1 MYLNKENVTFALQ
14 IIQKHNIMK
23 FSKVVLAA
31 FLGTLIALV
40 INFFIKVGVVS
51 SMISSMSKS
60 EESSTTVKPNSVLYM
75 KLDYAI
81 PDRST
86 DNPFGNIDFNTMESK
101 DATGLNEILRNIEN
115 AKTDA
120 NIKGIYLELSSI
132 PTSTATLQEI
142 RNKLQEFKD
151 SGKFIVAYGENY
163 GQSAYYLASVA
174 DKILLNPEGM
184 VDLHGMASQIM
195 FYKHLLEKLDVE
207 MQIVRGPNNRF
218 KSAVEPY
225 FLDKMS
231 EANREQMDKLLG
243 TVWGE
248 ILMSISQS
256 RNISVEQLNQ
266 IADNLESLFNAKK
279 AKELG
284 LVDALYYKDQ
294 VLEELKGLTGS
305 NKSINAVGNA
315 NYAKSY
321 KVKSSSKNEVAVIY
335 ASGQIF
341 DGKGDEEQN
350 IYSENLSK
358 TIRKAREDENVKAIV
373 LRVNSPGGSASASAI
388 IGHELD
394 LAKEVKP
401 VIVSMGNYAASGGY
415 WISAKADYIFADP
428 TTLTGSIGVFGTF
441 PNMKGFLND
450 KIGLTFD
457 VAKTNENADFGSVTQ
472 PLTEFQYNKLQEMVV
487 MTYNDFTGRVAE
499 GRGLRQSYVDSI
511 GQGRVWAGADAIG
524 LGLVDQ
530 LGDMEDAI
538 AYAAEKANLADDYKV
553 TEWPK
558 QKDFFT
564 RLMESINDSESDK
577 LDAAMRSKLGIYYN
591 YLQGLE
597 NLNNNTGIQARMPFD
612 IVIE

>member
-1 MYLNKENVTFALQ
+1 
-14 IIQKHNIMK
+14 MK
-23 FSKVVLAA
+23 FGKIVLAA

-51 SMISSMSKS
+51 SMISSLSKS
-60 EESSTTVKPNSVLYM
+60 DAESSTTVKPNSLLYM
-75 KLDYAI
+75 KLDYDI
-81 PDRST
+81 PDRT
-86 DNPFGNIDFNTMESK
+86 VDNPIGSFNFSSMETQES
-101 DATGLNEILRNIEN
+101 TGMTTILHNIEH
-115 AKTDA
+115 AKTDP

-142 RNKLQEFKD
+142 RNKLIEFKE
-151 SGKFIVAYGENY
+151 SGKFIVTYGESY
-163 GQSAYYLASVA
+163 SQSAYYMASVA
-174 DKILLNPEGM
+174 DKIFLNPEGAL
-184 VDLHGMASQIM
+184 DLHGMASQIM

-231 EANREQMDKLLG
+231 EANREQMDKLLNSI
-243 TVWGE
+243 WGE
-248 ILMSISQS
+248 ILTSISQS
-256 RNISVEQLNQ
+256 RNISVEQLNK
-266 IADNLESLFNAKK
+266 IADNLETYFDAQK
-279 AKELG
+279 ALEYG
-284 LVDALYYKDQ
+284 LVDNLYYKDQ
-294 VLEELKGLTGS
+294 LLDELKGLTGS
-305 NKSINAVGNA
+305 NKDINTIGNA

-321 KVKSSSKNEVAVIY
+321 KDKSVSKNEVAVVY
-335 ASGQIF
+335 ALGQIF

-373 LRVNSPGGSASASAI
+373 LRVNSPGGSAVASAI
-388 IGHELD
+388 IGRELD
-394 LAKEVKP
+394 LTKAEKP
-401 VIVSMGNYAASGGY
+401 IIVSMGDYAASGGY

-441 PNMKGFLND
+441 PNLQGLLND

-457 VAKTNENADFGSVTQ
+457 VAKTNENADFGTVTQ
-472 PLTEFQYNKLQEMVV
+472 PLTEFQYGKLQEMVGK
-487 MTYNDFTGRVAE
+487 TYNDFTQRVAE
-499 GRGLRQSYVDSI
+499 GRGLRQTFVDSI
-511 GQGRVWAGADAIG
+511 GQGRVWSGVDAIG
-524 LGLVDQ
+524 IGLVDQ

-538 AYAAEKANLADDYKV
+538 AYAAQKANLGDDYKV

-564 RLMESINDSESDK
+564 RIMESMNNNGSDK
-577 LDAAMRSKLGIYYN
+577 LDAAMRSKLGSYYN

-597 NLNNNTGIQARMPFD
+597 YLQKNTGIQARMPFD
-612 IVIE
+612 MVIE

>member
-1 MYLNKENVTFALQ
+1 
-14 IIQKHNIMK
+14 MK
-23 FSKVVLAA
+23 FYKVVLAA
-31 FLGTLIALV
+31 FIGTLIALV

-51 SMISSMSKS
+51 SMISNLSKS
-60 EESSTTVKPNSVLYM
+60 ESETSTTVKPNSVLYM
-75 KLDYAI
+75 KLDYEI
-81 PDRST
+81 PDRTT
-86 DNPFGNIDFNTMESK
+86 DNPFGNINFQTMETS

-132 PTSTATLQEI
+132 PTSVATIQEI
-142 RNKLQEFKD
+142 RNKLIEFKE
-151 SGKFIVAYGENY
+151 SGKFIVAYGESY
-163 GQSAYYLASVA
+163 GQSAYYLASIA
-174 DKILLNPEGM
+174 DKIFLNPEGAM
-184 VDLHGMASQIM
+184 DLHGMASQIM
-195 FYKHLLEKLDVE
+195 FYKHLLEKLDIE

-243 TVWGE
+243 TVWGQ
-248 ILMSISQS
+248 ILASISQS

-266 IADNLESLFNAKK
+266 IADNLDVLFNAQK
-279 AKELG
+279 ALEYG
-284 LVDALYYKDQ
+284 MVDNLYFKDQ
-294 VLEELKGLTGS
+294 VLDELKGLTGS

-321 KVKSSSKNEVAVIY
+321 KDKNVSKNEVAVIY

-341 DGKGDEEQN
+341 DGKGNEEQA

-358 TIRKAREDENVKAIV
+358 TIRKAREDKNVKAIV
-373 LRVNSPGGSASASAI
+373 LRVNSPGGSALASAI
-388 IGHELD
+388 IGRELD
-394 LAKEVKP
+394 LTKEVKP

-441 PNMKGFLND
+441 PNAQGFLND

-457 VAKTNENADFGSVTQ
+457 VAKTNENADFPNFTQ
-472 PLTEFQYNKLQEMVV
+472 PLTEFQYNKLQEMVGK
-487 MTYNDFTGRVAE
+487 TYNDFTQRVAE
-499 GRGLRQSYVDSI
+499 GRGLRQTFVDSI

-524 LGLVDQ
+524 IGLVDK

-538 AYAAEKANLADDYKV
+538 AYAVEKANLGNDYKV

-564 RLMESINDSESDK
+564 RLMESMNKTDE
-577 LDAAMRSKLGIYYN
+577 LDAAMKQKLGVYYN
-591 YLQGLE
+591 YYKGLE

-612 IVIE
+612 LVIE

>member
-1 MYLNKENVTFALQ
+1 
-14 IIQKHNIMK
+14 MK
-23 FSKVVLAA
+23 FSKVLLAA

-266 IADNLESLFNAKK
+266 VADNLESLFNAKK

>member
-1 MYLNKENVTFALQ
+1 MYFCGLNK
-14 IIQKHNIMK
+14 QKHSIMK
-23 FSKVVLAA
+23 FYKVVLAA
-31 FLGTLIALV
+31 FIGTLIALV

-51 SMISSMSKS
+51 SMISNLSKS
-60 EESSTTVKPNSVLYM
+60 ESETSTTVKPNSVLYM
-75 KLDYAI
+75 KLDYEI
-81 PDRST
+81 PDRTT
-86 DNPFGNIDFNTMESK
+86 DNPFGNINFQTMETS

-132 PTSTATLQEI
+132 PTSVATIQEI
-142 RNKLQEFKD
+142 RNKLIEFKE
-151 SGKFIVAYGENY
+151 SGKFIVAYGESY
-163 GQSAYYLASVA
+163 GQSAYYLASIA
-174 DKILLNPEGM
+174 DKIFLNPEGAM
-184 VDLHGMASQIM
+184 DLHGMASQIM
-195 FYKHLLEKLDVE
+195 FYKHLLEKLDIE

-243 TVWGE
+243 TVWGQ
-248 ILMSISQS
+248 ILASISQS

-266 IADNLESLFNAKK
+266 IADNLDVLFNAQK
-279 AKELG
+279 ALEYG
-284 LVDALYYKDQ
+284 LVDNLYFKDQ
-294 VLEELKGLTGS
+294 VLDELKGLTGS

-321 KVKSSSKNEVAVIY
+321 KDKNVSKNEVAIIY

-341 DGKGDEEQN
+341 DGKGNEEQA

-358 TIRKAREDENVKAIV
+358 TIRKAREDKNVKAIV
-373 LRVNSPGGSASASAI
+373 LRVNSPGGSALASAI
-388 IGHELD
+388 IGRELD
-394 LAKEVKP
+394 LTKEVKP

-441 PNMKGFLND
+441 PNAQGFLND

-457 VAKTNENADFGSVTQ
+457 VAKTNENADFPNFTQ
-472 PLTEFQYNKLQEMVV
+472 PLTEFQYNKLQEMVGK
-487 MTYNDFTGRVAE
+487 TYNDFTQRVAE
-499 GRGLRQSYVDSI
+499 GRGLRQTFVDSI

-524 LGLVDQ
+524 LGLVDK

-538 AYAAEKANLADDYKV
+538 AYAVEKANLGNDYKV

-564 RLMESINDSESDK
+564 RLMESMNKTDE
-577 LDAAMRSKLGIYYN
+577 LDAAMKQKLGVYYN
-591 YLQGLE
+591 YYKGLE

-612 IVIE
+612 LVIE

>member
-1 MYLNKENVTFALQ
+1 MYFCGLNK
-14 IIQKHNIMK
+14 QKHSIMK
-23 FSKVVLAA
+23 FYKVVLAA
-31 FLGTLIALV
+31 FIGTLIALV

-51 SMISSMSKS
+51 SMISNLSKS
-60 EESSTTVKPNSVLYM
+60 ESETSTTVKPNSVLYM
-75 KLDYAI
+75 KLDYEI
-81 PDRST
+81 PDRTT
-86 DNPFGNIDFNTMESK
+86 DNPFGNINFQTMETS

-132 PTSTATLQEI
+132 PTSMATIQEI
-142 RNKLQEFKD
+142 RNKLIEFKE
-151 SGKFIVAYGENY
+151 SGKFIVAYGESY
-163 GQSAYYLASVA
+163 GQSAYYLASIA
-174 DKILLNPEGM
+174 DKIFLNPEGAM
-184 VDLHGMASQIM
+184 DLHGMASQIM
-195 FYKHLLEKLDVE
+195 FYKHLLEKLDIE

-243 TVWGE
+243 TVWGQ
-248 ILMSISQS
+248 ILASISQS

-266 IADNLESLFNAKK
+266 IADNLDVLFNAQK
-279 AKELG
+279 ALEYG
-284 LVDALYYKDQ
+284 LVDNLYFKDQ
-294 VLEELKGLTGS
+294 VLDELKGLTGS

-321 KVKSSSKNEVAVIY
+321 KDKNVSKNEVAIIY

-341 DGKGDEEQN
+341 DGKGNEEQA

-358 TIRKAREDENVKAIV
+358 TIRKAREDKNVKAIV
-373 LRVNSPGGSASASAI
+373 LRVNSPGGSALASAI
-388 IGHELD
+388 IGRELD
-394 LAKEVKP
+394 LTKEVKP

-441 PNMKGFLND
+441 PNAQGFLND

-457 VAKTNENADFGSVTQ
+457 VAKTNENADFPNFTQ
-472 PLTEFQYNKLQEMVV
+472 PLTEFQYNKLQEMVGK
-487 MTYNDFTGRVAE
+487 TYNDFTLRVAE
-499 GRGLRQSYVDSI
+499 GRGLRQTFVDSI

-524 LGLVDQ
+524 LGLVDK

-538 AYAAEKANLADDYKV
+538 AYAVEKANLGTDYKV

-564 RLMESINDSESDK
+564 RLMESMNKTDE
-577 LDAAMRSKLGIYYN
+577 LDAAMKQKLGVYYN
-591 YLQGLE
+591 YYKGLE

-612 IVIE
+612 MVIE

>member
-1 MYLNKENVTFALQ
+1 
-14 IIQKHNIMK
+14 MK

-51 SMISSMSKS
+51 SMISSLSKDT
-60 EESSTTVKPNSVLYM
+60 ETTATVKPNSVLYM

-81 PDRST
+81 PDRT
-86 DNPFGNIDFNTMESK
+86 TENPFGGINFNTMESQ
-101 DATGLNEILRNIEN
+101 DMTGLNDILRNIEQ

-142 RNKLQEFKD
+142 RDKLIEFKD

-163 GQSAYYLASVA
+163 SQSAYYVASVA
-174 DKILLNPEGM
+174 DKIILNPEGM
-184 VDLHGMASQIM
+184 LDLHGMASQIT
-195 FYKHLLEKLDVE
+195 FYKHLLDKLDIE

-243 TVWGE
+243 SVWGQ
-248 ILMSISQS
+248 ILTGISQS

-266 IADNLESLFNAKK
+266 IADHLETMFDADK
-279 AKELG
+279 ALEYG
-284 LVDALYYKDQ
+284 LVDELFYKDQ
-294 VLEELKGLTGS
+294 VLDELKGLTGS

-315 NYAKSY
+315 NYAKSFTD
-321 KVKSSSKNEVAVIY
+321 KNVSKNEVAVIY

-341 DGKGDEEQN
+341 DGKGQEGN
-350 IYSENLSK
+350 IYSDDLSK
-358 TIRKAREDENVKAIV
+358 TIRKAREDDNVKAVV
-373 LRVNSPGGSASASAI
+373 LRVNSPGGSAVASAI
-388 IGHELD
+388 IGRELD
-394 LAKEVKP
+394 LTKEVKP

-415 WISAKADYIFADP
+415 WISAKGDYIFADP

-441 PNMKGFLND
+441 PNMQGFLND
-450 KIGLTFD
+450 KVGLTFD
-457 VAKTNENADFGSVTQ
+457 VAKTNENADFGNFTQ
-472 PLTEFQYNKLQEMVV
+472 PLTEFQYAKLQEMVV
-487 MTYNDFTGRVAE
+487 KTYDSFTKRVAE

-511 GQGRVWAGADAIG
+511 GQGRVWAGVDAID

-538 AYAAEKANLADDYKV
+538 AYAAQRADIADDYKV
-553 TEWPK
+553 VEMPK
-558 QKDFFT
+558 QKDFMT
-564 RLMESINDSESDK
+564 RLLESMNGSDK
-577 LDAAMRSKLGIYYN
+577 LDAAMRSKLGSYYD
-591 YLQGLE
+591 YMQGLE
-597 NLNNNTGIQARMPFD
+597 NLQKNTGIQARLPFD
-612 IVIE
+612 MVIE